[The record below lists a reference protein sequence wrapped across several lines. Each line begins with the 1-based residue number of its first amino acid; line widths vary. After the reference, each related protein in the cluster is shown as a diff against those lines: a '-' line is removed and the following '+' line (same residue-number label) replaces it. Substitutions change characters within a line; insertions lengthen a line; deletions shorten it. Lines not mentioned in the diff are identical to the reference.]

1 MTGMGGGALMTPV
14 LVIFFGVNPSAAISS
29 DVVASFILK
38 PIGGGVHMRHGT
50 VRWGLVKWL
59 ALGSVPAAFAG
70 AWIISNVGGP
80 DVENR
85 IKQIL
90 GIVLLIAAA
99 GMIVK
104 VWLQTRRPTVVDG
117 APLHIRIVPTII
129 IGVIGGLLVGMTSV
143 GSGSVMIVALML
155 LYPTLSSREL
165 VGTDLVQAVPLVGAA
180 ALGHLLFGNLS
191 LDLTAS
197 VLLGAIP
204 GVYIGAHI
212 SARASDRFIR
222 PVLIGVLVVSSVK
235 LLGASNVVLLVA
247 TGAAVAAVATWSTV
261 IARQSQRATRSAS
274 VVEPSTPLAVAS
286 STSHTDSAPS

>member
-1 MTGMGGGALMTPV
+1 
-14 LVIFFGVNPSAAISS
+14 
-29 DVVASFILK
+29 
-38 PIGGGVHMRHGT
+38 
-50 VRWGLVKWL
+50 
-59 ALGSVPAAFAG
+59 
-70 AWIISNVGGP
+70 
-80 DVENR
+80 
-85 IKQIL
+85 
-90 GIVLLIAAA
+90 VLLIAAA

-104 VWLQTRRPTVVDG
+104 VWLQSRRPIVADG
-117 APLHIRIVPTII
+117 APLHIRPLPTII
-129 IGVIGGLLVGMTSV
+129 IGIVGGVLVGMTSV

-191 LDLTAS
+191 FDLTAS

-235 LLGASNVVLLVA
+235 LLGGSNVVLLVS
-247 TGAAVAAVATWSTV
+247 TAVAVVAVATWSTV
-261 IARQSQRATRSAS
+261 IARQPQRATRSAS
-274 VVEPSTPLAVAS
+274 VVDPSTPLAVAS

>member
-1 MTGMGGGALMTPV
+1 
-14 LVIFFGVNPSAAISS
+14 
-29 DVVASFILK
+29 
-38 PIGGGVHMRHGT
+38 MRHGT

-59 ALGSVPAAFAG
+59 ALGSVPSAFAG

-117 APLHIRIVPTII
+117 APLHVRVVPTVI
-129 IGVIGGLLVGMTSV
+129 IGIVGGLLVGMTSV

-191 LDLTAS
+191 FDLTAS

-204 GVYIGAHI
+204 GVYVGAHI

-235 LLGASNVVLLVA
+235 LLGASNLVLLIA

-274 VVEPSTPLAVAS
+274 VVEPRTPLAVVS